1 MLNQFSQK
9 TENKSVLDML
19 LVSLALVFMS
29 YYYYGLRAII
39 LTLISI
45 LSAYVTDMICVKIRG
60 EKYDFTDFSVPLS
73 GILMALMMPASVSYH
88 IVILSNIL
96 AITLGKQFFGG
107 KGKNIFNPTVVGFIL
122 SSICW
127 GNKVLLYP
135 KPEESLPLTS
145 ELSVSLSPSLTRVLG
160 YASNPSVS
168 NVDIFIGKF
177 TGPMGAT
184 HIVIILVCAIVLICR
199 RSASFLTFFGGTGT
213 IAVLAYFFKFFG
225 SDTFTAVFYQLAS
238 GTVLFSMLFFAC
250 DYYVIPKSKSSRL
263 LYGII
268 IGGLTIL
275 IQVIGKVE
283 NAVLYALIIAAPIG
297 IMLDE
302 SAFSFGREFKKI
314 KKKLFSK
321 NKKVSAG
328 EEVKNEQR

>member
-1 MLNQFSQK
+1 MLNQSSQK
-9 TENKSVLDML
+9 TEKRSVIDML

-29 YYYYGLRAII
+29 CYYYGLRAFI
-39 LTLISI
+39 LTLISVI
-45 LSAYVTDMICVKIRG
+45 SAYITDIICVKLRG

-73 GILMALMMPASVSYH
+73 GVLMALMMPASVSYH
-88 IVILSNIL
+88 IIVLSNIL

-107 KGKNIFNPTVVGFIL
+107 KGKNIFNPTVVGFVL

-127 GNKVLLYP
+127 GNEILFYP
-135 KPEESLPLTS
+135 KPEETLSLAS
-145 ELSVSLSPSLTRVLG
+145 ELSISLSPSLTRILG

-199 RSASFLTFFGGTGT
+199 RSASFLTFFSGIGTM
-213 IAVLAYFFKFFG
+213 AVLAYFFRFFG
-225 SDTFTAVFYQLAS
+225 SDAFTAVFYQLAS

-250 DYYVIPKSKSSRL
+250 DYYVLPKSKSSRL

-275 IQVIGKVE
+275 IQAIGKVE
-283 NAVLYALIIAAPIG
+283 NSILYALIIAAPIG
-297 IMLDE
+297 IVLDE
-302 SAFSFGREFKKI
+302 SAFSFGREFRKI
-314 KKKLFSK
+314 KKKLF
-321 NKKVSAG
+321 KKKKTVG
-328 EEVKNEQR
+328 EEA

>member
-1 MLNQFSQK
+1 
-9 TENKSVLDML
+9 
-19 LVSLALVFMS
+19 
-29 YYYYGLRAII
+29 
-39 LTLISI
+39 
-45 LSAYVTDMICVKIRG
+45 
-60 EKYDFTDFSVPLS
+60 
-73 GILMALMMPASVSYH
+73 
-88 IVILSNIL
+88 
-96 AITLGKQFFGG
+96 
-107 KGKNIFNPTVVGFIL
+107 
-122 SSICW
+122 
-127 GNKVLLYP
+127 
-135 KPEESLPLTS
+135 
-145 ELSVSLSPSLTRVLG
+145 
-160 YASNPSVS
+160 
-168 NVDIFIGKF
+168 
-177 TGPMGAT
+177 
-184 HIVIILVCAIVLICR
+184 
-199 RSASFLTFFGGTGT
+199 
-213 IAVLAYFFKFFG
+213 
-225 SDTFTAVFYQLAS
+225 
-238 GTVLFSMLFFAC
+238 MLFFAC

>member
-9 TENKSVLDML
+9 TEQKSVIDMF
-19 LVSLALVFMS
+19 LVSLALVFMCC
-29 YYYYGLRAII
+29 YYYGLRALV
-39 LTLISI
+39 LTMISVI
-45 LSAYVTDMICVKIRG
+45 SAYITDIICVKLRG
-60 EKYDFTDFSVPLS
+60 DKYDFNDFSVPLS
-73 GILMALMMPASVSYH
+73 GVLMALMMPASASYH
-88 IVILSNIL
+88 IIILSNIL

-107 KGKNIFNPTVVGFIL
+107 KGKNIFNPTVVGFVL

-127 GNKVLLYP
+127 GDKVLLYP
-135 KPEESLPLTS
+135 KPEESLSIIP

-184 HIVIILVCAIVLICR
+184 HIVIIFVCAIVLICR
-199 RSASFLTFFGGTGT
+199 RSASFLTFFGGIGT
-213 IAVLAYFFKFFG
+213 MATLAYFFRFFG
-225 SDTFTAVFYQLAS
+225 SDAFTAVFYQLAS

-250 DYYVIPKSKSSRL
+250 DYYVLPKSKSSRL

-275 IQVIGKVE
+275 IQIIGKVE
-283 NAVLYALIIAAPIG
+283 NSILYALIIAAPIG
-297 IMLDE
+297 IVLDE
-302 SAFSFGREFKKI
+302 SAFSFGREFGKI
-314 KKKLFSK
+314 KKKLFK
-321 NKKVSAG
+321 KKVSEG
-328 EEVKNEQR
+328 EEVKNGQQ

>member
-45 LSAYVTDMICVKIRG
+45 LSAYVTDMICVKLRG

-135 KPEESLPLTS
+135 KPEE
-145 ELSVSLSPSLTRVLG
+145 SLSPSLTRVLG